1 MILLS
6 VILHLVVKKTDNKA
20 LFRKLIYLN
29 YILFAILFVIFS
41 GFLSGL
47 SQILWN
53 IISFKL
59 CFFLITL
66 EISLFLYRNNKAKDA
81 LGVDILNVIIVFFT
95 IITLLGDDKLDKLM
109 DFSDWAFYL
118 GKILGSLGNLFY
130 FPIFLAASISS
141 KIGLKYFT
149 YTVAILIFL
158 FIMVFLGLFAILR

>member
-130 FPIFLAASISS
+130 FSIFLAASISS